1 MDTNPL
7 NKDQLSRLR
16 SLANRLTLKARD
28 HATEAKRKPAGD
40 AEAEYLRG
48 MAEGYYK
55 SAVELANIL
64 KGMPS
69 DGEASAQSGSGEKQ
83 ATQPGKVGTG
93 RLPELEFEKI
103 PLDEVIRM
111 LSYGDI
117 NARDVIPNKD
127 GTFVAIFSR
136 WQPLSEQERLDKLK
150 SIDTRIYVLQS
161 GKNQETTDPFVK
173 FGFKRN

>member
-1 MDTNPL
+1 M
-7 NKDQLSRLR
+7 SRLR

-28 HATEAKRKPAGD
+28 HASEAKRKPAGD

-48 MAEGYYK
+48 LAEGYYK

-69 DGEASAQSGSGEKQ
+69 ETSSESGGTETLP
-83 ATQPGKVGTG
+83 ARPGQPNQGGTG

-136 WQPLSEQERLDKLK
+136 WQPLSEKERIDKLK